1 MEFSNFKKNDLNETT
16 KILRKFTANKENMSS
31 GISLT
36 SSRSNKKAAV
46 NVKKSL
52 EDFNSK
58 FDFKFSTDELN
69 QINTGDIGSK
79 NDILKCMI
87 AYKF

>member
-36 SSRSNKKAAV
+36 SSRSKKAAV

-52 EDFNSK
+52 KDFNSK

-69 QINTGDIGSK
+69 QIKTGDIGSK

>member
-36 SSRSNKKAAV
+36 SSRSKKAAV

-69 QINTGDIGSK
+69 LIKTGDIGSK

>member
-36 SSRSNKKAAV
+36 SSRSKKAAV

-69 QINTGDIGSK
+69 QIKTGDIGSK

>member
-16 KILRKFTANKENMSS
+16 KILRKFTANKENMES
-31 GISLT
+31 GISFN
-36 SSRSNKKAAV
+36 SSRSKKAAV
-46 NVKKSL
+46 NVKKTL

-69 QINTGDIGSK
+69 QIKTGEIGSK

>member
-16 KILRKFTANKENMSS
+16 KIMRKFTANKENMSS

-36 SSRSNKKAAV
+36 SFRSKKAAV

-69 QINTGDIGSK
+69 QIKTGDIGSK